1 MAEKGTEE
9 VKKKHTLS
17 LSARTQAEIS
27 GVTEVESFDEHSVV
41 LVTDCGDMTV
51 EGEGLHVSTLDIARG
66 IVEISGQ
73 IGGIY
78 YSDASAPPKGFRARF
93 FG

>member
-1 MAEKGTEE
+1 MAEKGNEE
-9 VKKKHTLS
+9 VKKHTLA
-17 LSARTQAEIS
+17 LSARTHAEIA

-66 IVEISGQ
+66 VVEVSGR

-78 YSDASAPPKGFRARF
+78 YSDASVPRKGFRARF
-93 FG
+93 FS

>member
-1 MAEKGTEE
+1 MDENKR
-9 VKKKHTLS
+9 HTLS
-17 LSARTQAEIS
+17 LTARTRAQIA

-41 LVTDCGDMTV
+41 LDTDCGEMTV
-51 EGEGLHVSTLDIARG
+51 EGEGLHVGTLDIAKG
-66 IVEISGQ
+66 VVEISGR

-78 YSDASAPPKGFRARF
+78 YSDSAPAPKGFRARF